1 MKTIGH
7 TLTKWKNITIM
18 SLLSLSFVSIVSVSI
33 NVATL
38 SKMKSLE
45 QELLI
50 IKELIKNKK

>member
-18 SLLSLSFVSIVSVSI
+18 SLLSLSFISIVSVSI

-38 SKMKSLE
+38 SKIKSLQE
-45 QELLI
+45 ELLI
-50 IKELIKNKK
+50 IKGLIKNKK

>member
-1 MKTIGH
+1 
-7 TLTKWKNITIM
+7 M

-33 NVATL
+33 NAATL

-45 QELLI
+45 QELII

>member
-18 SLLSLSFVSIVSVSI
+18 SLLSLSFISVVSVSI

-38 SKMKSLE
+38 SKIKSLQE
-45 QELLI
+45 ELLI
-50 IKELIKNKK
+50 IKGLIKNKK